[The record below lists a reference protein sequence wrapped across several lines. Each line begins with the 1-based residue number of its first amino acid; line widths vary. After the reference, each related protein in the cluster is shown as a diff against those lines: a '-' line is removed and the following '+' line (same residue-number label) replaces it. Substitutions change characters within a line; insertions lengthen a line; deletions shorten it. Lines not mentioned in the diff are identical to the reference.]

1 MRFAIVRAEGRPPG
15 EERVEIVERKGLG
28 HPDSIC
34 DALAEELCLE
44 LSRFYLEHAGR
55 ILHHNVDK
63 ALLVGGVSRT
73 HFGGG
78 EVLEPIRIFL
88 AGRATLAFDGV
99 TVPVAEIAEHA
110 ARRWFEQHLHALDAH
125 RHVVVSTLVRPGSAD
140 LVDLFDAQRGEQRV
154 LANDTSCGVG
164 YAPLSEVERVV
175 LAVEGQLNTAAARAA
190 EPAFGED
197 VKVMAVRCDDRV
209 QLTIARAMVDA
220 ALRDLTDY
228 AKAAERAAELVLE
241 TAAEVTSLPV
251 TVGVNAA
258 DDLGAGR
265 VYLTVTGT
273 SAEAGDD
280 GQAGRGNRVNGL
292 IAPGRPMT
300 MESVAGKNP
309 VSHVGKLYNLAAGL
323 AAERIVASL
332 PTVLGAECRMI
343 SRIGHP
349 IEEPDLVEARLT
361 GVDPEHEPELAR
373 EVERILREELAHL
386 PNLAAELVS
395 GDVRLD
401 RWPLRRSIALT
412 GNVERTR

>member
-15 EERVEIVERKGLG
+15 DERVEIVERKGLG

-34 DALAEELCLE
+34 DALAEELSLA
-44 LSRFYLEHAGR
+44 LSRFYLERAGA

-63 ALLVGGVSRT
+63 ALLVAGHAQPR
-73 HFGGG
+73 FGGG
-78 EVLEPIRIFL
+78 EVTEPIRIFL

-99 TVPVAEIAEHA
+99 TVPIAEIAEHA
-110 ARRWFEQHLHALDAH
+110 ARRWLEQNLHALDAH
-125 RHVVVSTLVRPGSAD
+125 RHVVVSALVRPGSAE
-140 LVDLFDAQRGEQRV
+140 LVELFDQQRAAPRA

-175 LAVEGQLNTAAARAA
+175 LAVEGQLNSAAARAA
-190 EPAFGED
+190 RPAFGED
-197 VKVMAVRCDDRV
+197 VKVMAVRRGDRV

-220 ALRDLTDY
+220 ALGDLTDY
-228 AKAAERAAELVLE
+228 AKAVQRTAELAVE
-241 TAAEVTSLPV
+241 TAAQVTSLPV
-251 TVGVNAA
+251 SVDVNAA

-309 VSHVGKLYNLAAGL
+309 VTHVGKLYNLAAGL
-323 AAERIVASL
+323 AAERIAASL
-332 PTVLGAECRMI
+332 PAVRAAECRMI
-343 SRIGHP
+343 SRIGRP
-349 IEEPDLVEARLT
+349 IDEPELVEVRISGA
-361 GVDPEHEPELAR
+361 DPERDPELAR
-373 EVERILREELAHL
+373 EIERILREELEQL

-401 RWPLRRSIALT
+401 RWPLRERIAPAGHLEGT
-412 GNVERTR
+412 